1 MLSPIVSL
9 FLICGGAL
17 PGPTRGS
24 CDCIR
29 LRRLRIQQTEVQAEV
44 KHADV
49 VFSGRVVA
57 ITDTS
62 VAGSSR
68 TAYGRSAH
76 RIVVRV
82 DSLWKGSEADSLV
95 VWTECDYPFQVDS
108 SYVIFANQQHFALW
122 TGRHAALWTGICSL
136 TQSRSTAETYI
147 RALGTPKFARRS

>member
-1 MLSPIVSL
+1 MLSPIVFL

-17 PGPTRGS
+17 SGPTRGS

-29 LRRLRIQQTEVQAEV
+29 LRRPQSPATEVQAEV

-49 VFSGRVVA
+49 VILGRVVA

-62 VAGSSR
+62 VAGSPS
-68 TAYGRSAH
+68 TVYGRSAH

-108 SYVIFANQQHFALW
+108 SYVIFANQQHSALW
-122 TGRHAALWTGICSL
+122 TRKHAALWTGICSL